1 MVSRKLGKGTVLE
14 IETCS
19 YVRTTNIHLGRYP
32 SHSLIV
38 ISLSENWGITFA
50 LFFEIFIFSLTW
62 DTAPPAHSA
71 LLLLAARN
79 PGVTAVWRKPI
90 QFGEFRI
97 CHTDSAAE
105 SLRVCCFFK
114 SESPLFMLSAA
125 LIWQYFPNAFLHQS
139 SASPLLEEIP
149 TWEHRS
155 PAAVCECLLASCH

>member
-1 MVSRKLGKGTVLE
+1 MVSRKLGKGTMLE

-19 YVRTTNIHLGRYP
+19 YVRTSIHLGRYP

-38 ISLSENWGITFA
+38 ISLTENWELTFA
-50 LFFEIFIFSLTW
+50 LFFEIFISSLTW
-62 DTAPPAHSA
+62 DTVPPARSV
-71 LLLLAARN
+71 LLLLAACN

-90 QFGEFRI
+90 QFGEYRI
-97 CHTDSAAE
+97 CLPIDSAAE
-105 SLRVCCFFK
+105 SLRACCFYK

-125 LIWQYFPNAFLHQS
+125 LILQYFPNAFLYQS

-149 TWEHRS
+149 AWERRS